1 MRLIRMTNQ
10 LELTNGTESRNT
22 TWWVNVDNKNTLIK
36 SLPKL
41 QQYVKDGS
49 FILAEV
55 EDNIINNGD
64 GYTLGNENIM
74 QKYDS
79 NGSTGYN
86 ERWNFVSISKNDF
99 NKVKVIHKGKFN
111 IWLELF
117 SIAEQY
123 GFATGV

>member
-55 EDNIINNGD
+55 EDNRVIN
-64 GYTLGNENIM
+64 
-74 QKYDS
+74 K
-79 NGSTGYN
+79 
-86 ERWNFVSISKNDF
+86 
-99 NKVKVIHKGKFN
+99 
-111 IWLELF
+111 
-117 SIAEQY
+117 
-123 GFATGV
+123 